1 MALIDITEIP
11 HDFVSTDLRQKELT
25 TTDVRSE
32 KLQDKKRKKNT
43 KKVNELPTRDAT
55 KANERERR
63 QVTGERKRGGGVC
76 PTRVS
81 KRESNLF
88 ICHPQLAAERTTTT
102 TAMAR
107 SR

>member
-1 MALIDITEIP
+1 
-11 HDFVSTDLRQKELT
+11 
-25 TTDVRSE
+25 
-32 KLQDKKRKKNT
+32 
-43 KKVNELPTRDAT
+43 
-55 KANERERR
+55 
-63 QVTGERKRGGGVC
+63 
-76 PTRVS
+76 VS